1 MRVPRY
7 WRMKQHLYTLQI
19 NMDKLMQAQSG
30 DNNAETYETHVA
42 SVNRDKQTKEP
53 VASRLPVVA

>member
-1 MRVPRY
+1 
-7 WRMKQHLYTLQI
+7 MKQHLYTLQI